1 MIDQDRREEATANDV
16 PTEARTPVVQA
27 GSQEHLVD
35 TEATVQSTPEAQT
48 ENSAEAQT
56 IAPTEVLAEMPAA
69 QAEELVEAEGQT
81 EREVGQR
88 ITMDE
93 QTEEQVEVVP
103 PPENAVALADNEQ
116 LSADT
121 VTLGEDEQ
129 RTEDTVSTEGIALSE
144 TEPLVVI
151 PDGASGETPDESPVP
166 VEGEFIARESA
177 EVAEGVEYGQQDAD
191 VVMPDSPVLDAEP
204 GSTAITE
211 ATVDAAETP
220 GASFTPVED
229 NEASTRPRRLKDLEV
244 GAELEGRV
252 TSIALYGIFVDV
264 GVGRDGL
271 VHISEMSDNRI
282 DSPSDLVQIG
292 DTVKVRVKGLDVD
305 ARRISLTMR
314 MPRERVNSE
323 QRPRSRPKRADI
335 DREALS
341 VLKVGDVVEGVITG
355 MASFGAFADI
365 GVGKD
370 GLVHISELSEGR
382 VDRPEDAV
390 QVGERYTFKLLEV
403 DPEGTRIS
411 LSLRRAQRTQ
421 KLQQLE
427 VGQILDG
434 TVSGLAAFG
443 AFVDIN
449 VGRDGLVHISE
460 LSEGRVDKV
469 EDVVQVG
476 QQIQVRVLEVDA
488 QSKRISLTMRLEER
502 PPESESSPPP
512 PAVEERPRSTG
523 AETGGR
529 RSSRT
534 AAPERSSSAETFS
547 SASESD
553 EEFSG
558 NATLED
564 LLSKFGGN
572 SRRKD
577 RRHREDDEEDEEDRF
592 SRRQRDAHRRTLQ
605 RVGDNE

>member
-16 PTEARTPVVQA
+16 PTEARRSVVQA
-27 GSQEHLVD
+27 GVHEHLVD

-56 IAPTEVLAEMPAA
+56 TAPTEVLAETPDAE

-81 EREVGQR
+81 EREVGQH
-88 ITMDE
+88 ITMYE
-93 QTEEQVEVVP
+93 QSEEQVEVLP
-103 PPENAVALADNEQ
+103 PPENAVTLAN
-116 LSADT
+116 
-121 VTLGEDEQ
+121 DEQ
-129 RTEDTVSTEGIALSE
+129 PVAESVPAEVLSLVE
-144 TEPLVVI
+144 TEPLVVA
-151 PDGASGETPDESPVP
+151 PDGTPEDTPDASPAP
-166 VEGEFIARESA
+166 VEVEATA
-177 EVAEGVEYGQQDAD
+177 VAKVAEQEHVDAD
-191 VVMPDSPVLDAEP
+191 MVMPEGSVEP
-204 GSTAITE
+204 GTAE
-211 ATVDAAETP
+211 AP

-229 NEASTRPRRLKDLEV
+229 NEASTRPRRLKDLQV

-271 VHISEMSDNRI
+271 VHISEMSDTRI
-282 DSPSDLVQIG
+282 ESPSDLVQIG

-314 MPRERVNSE
+314 IPRERVSSE
-323 QRPRSRPKRADI
+323 PRPRNRPKRADI
-335 DREALS
+335 DREALA

-390 QVGERYTFKLLEV
+390 QVGQRYSFKLLEV

-427 VGQILDG
+427 VGQILEG

-460 LSEGRVDKV
+460 LSEERVEKV

-476 QQIQVRVLEVDA
+476 QQIKVRVLEVDP
-488 QSKRISLTMRLEER
+488 QSKRISLTMRLEDR
-502 PPESESSPPP
+502 PPEPESPPP
-512 PAVEERPRSTG
+512 PPPTEERRRPIATD
-523 AETGGR
+523 TGGR
-529 RSSRT
+529 RSART
-534 AAPERSSSAETFS
+534 AAPEAPPAMEPFS
-547 SASESD
+547 SASDPD

-577 RRHREDDEEDEEDRF
+577 RRHRADDDDDEEDRF